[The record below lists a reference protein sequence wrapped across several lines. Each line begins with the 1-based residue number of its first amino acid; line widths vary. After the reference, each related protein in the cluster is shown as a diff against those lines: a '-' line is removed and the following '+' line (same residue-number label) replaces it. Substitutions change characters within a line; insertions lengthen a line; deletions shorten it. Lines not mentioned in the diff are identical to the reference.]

1 VFYLDEFYDNVFIR
15 LRGGYTT
22 HGRKFEF
29 NDGHHFRFD
38 PGIPRVDEINL
49 NERGADPSYIRQVL
63 GWETY
68 FNAGQP
74 GSLSFP
80 MHVRRNGS
88 FLAVRIFIEQP
99 DRDLLRRNG
108 LDPDGALYKMYDDL
122 QNGQIDGEGVH
133 RKKTRLDE
141 NSGDLLALAGG
152 IDTRNP
158 NRDTFLFDNV
168 NIPAMINYWASSV
181 IMHENDHT
189 HKNYYA
195 YRDTLDPVNNPDGTN
210 EWMFLP
216 WDKDLTF
223 GINNGIGGVIA
234 DQDWPGDIRSPSHP
248 FFGCSEHQKIDRQ
261 WNCLID
267 ALHDNPVTRQM
278 YLRRLRTLMDDLLQP
293 PGTPVAELKFE
304 KRIDELQAQ
313 LDIELGGS
321 SFYNNLNL
329 IKTNYLAVRR
339 QHLFNNHSIH
349 NPGFDQ
355 NAGIPDAQPA
365 GVIINFGS
373 VEFNPASG
381 NQDQEYI
388 ELINPAPFA
397 VDISGWSM
405 EDGVEHIF
413 PPGTVIPAYGS
424 LYVTPNA
431 VAFRNRTTN
440 PKGGE
445 QLFVQGNYKGH
456 LSSWG
461 ETTNLIDGD
470 GTLVNTV
477 TYPGDPSDQQAYLRI
492 TEVMYNPA
500 EGGTFDNEDYEYIE
514 LKNIGDTAL
523 LLDGV
528 RFTEGIAFD
537 FPSISLPA
545 GDYVLVAKN
554 QAAFASR
561 YVVSGNVQVLGP
573 YDGHLSNSGEDVK
586 LEDFTNS
593 TILEFK
599 YRDGWYDITDGMG
612 FSLTVND
619 PVNTGPNAW
628 GDKSSWR
635 PSSEIGGSPG
645 WDDTG
650 DVPEIGDVVINE
662 LLAHSHAIAPD
673 WIELHNTTDQPINI
687 GGWFLSDDSNDLTKY
702 EVDVGTT
709 IEPYG
714 YVVFYEDQNFGNS
727 ADPGCNVPFALS
739 ENGEVLYLHSGRNS
753 VITGYSQEESF
764 GASETGIAF
773 GLYQKSTGS
782 YNFVA
787 MSENT
792 PGVANTYPMVGPVV
806 ISEIMYHPDLD
817 GDAEYVELV
826 NISDL
831 PVSLYYADPITTT
844 VEPWRFT
851 DDPDEPG
858 IELFFPTDIPVVLD
872 PGEYI
877 LLVKKLSL
885 FNSRYPAPPGVQIFE
900 WVDGKLDNAG
910 EKVQLSKPGDVDL
923 QSRRQWIR
931 VDRVVY
937 SDGRTVKAYR
947 SAELILK
954 PMATTPPTG
963 RLPPSPPV

>member
-1 VFYLDEFYDNVFIR
+1 
-15 LRGGYTT
+15 
-22 HGRKFEF
+22 
-29 NDGHHFRFD
+29 
-38 PGIPRVDEINL
+38 
-49 NERGADPSYIRQVL
+49 
-63 GWETY
+63 
-68 FNAGQP
+68 
-74 GSLSFP
+74 
-80 MHVRRNGS
+80 NGS

-293 PGTPVAELKFE
+293 PDTPVAELKFE
-304 KRIDELQAQ
+304 KRIDELQVQ

-329 IKTNYLAVRR
+329 IKTNYLADRR

-413 PPGTVIPAYGS
+413 SSGTVIPAYGS

-431 VAFRNRTTN
+431 VAFRNRTTS

-500 EGGTFDNEDYEYIE
+500 EEGTFDNEDYEYIE

-561 YVVSGNVQVLGP
+561 YVISGNVQVLGP

-709 IEPYG
+709 IEPYE
-714 YVVFYEDQNFGNS
+714 YVVFYEDQHFGNS

-792 PGVANTYPMVGPVV
+792 PRVANTYPMVGPVV

-831 PVSLYYADPITTT
+831 PVSLYYNDPITTT
-844 VEPWRFT
+844 VESWRFT

-877 LLVKKLSL
+877 LLVKKLSS

-937 SDGRTVKAYR
+937 SDGSHSDDFAGGIDPWPIEADGQGLSLSRIVLEAY
-947 SAELILK
+947 SNDPANWQ
-954 PMATTPPTG
+954 AAA
-963 RLPPSPPV
+963 PSPGVENK